1 MGAKSQGFKELA
13 ADLGIA
19 SETVVEEGKKV
30 VGRGC
35 LNIKKQ
41 AQGIIRSN
49 SPRGYLPHLPRAI
62 SYDVTAHAADI
73 VGEVGPDADKPQ
85 GGLARIIEYGTVNNA
100 PIPYLS
106 PSLDAEEPRF
116 ERYVGELGVQLL
128 NGRKGPGGPAVDPGG
143 G

>member
-13 ADLGIA
+13 RDLEIA

-49 SPRGYLPHLPRAI
+49 SPRGYLVHYPRAI

-73 VGEVGPDADKPQ
+73 TGEVGPDRGRLQ
-85 GGLARIIEYGTVNNA
+85 GGLGRIIEYGTVNNA
-100 PIPYLS
+100 PIPHLS
-106 PSLDAEEPRF
+106 PSSDAEEPRF
-116 ERYVGELGVQLL
+116 ERAVGDLGVALL
-128 NGRKGPGGPAVDPGG
+128 DGRKGPGGPAADPGG

>member
-1 MGAKSQGFKELA
+1 MGAKSGGFKELA
-13 ADLGIA
+13 RDLGIA
-19 SETVVEEGKKV
+19 SDTVVEEGKKV
-30 VGRGC
+30 VGKGC

-49 SPRGYLPHLPRAI
+49 SPHGYLPHYPRAI
-62 SYDVTAHAADI
+62 NYDVTAHAADI

-100 PIPYLS
+100 PIPHLS

-116 ERYVGELGVQLL
+116 VQQVAELGERLL
-128 NGRKGPGGPAVDPGG
+128 DGRKGPGGPAVDPGG